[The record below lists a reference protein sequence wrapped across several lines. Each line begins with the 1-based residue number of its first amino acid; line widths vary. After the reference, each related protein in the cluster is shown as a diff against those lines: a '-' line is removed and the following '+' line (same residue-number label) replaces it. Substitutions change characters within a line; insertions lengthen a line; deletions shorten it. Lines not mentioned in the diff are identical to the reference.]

1 MKKQNNLGILLAGM
15 LGLSALSANAQ
26 NSAVW
31 ARIYDD
37 VQMPS
42 VLPNGTIGAT
52 NGTFASALN
61 QVGVTHVAQA
71 LPNSKNEQLLN
82 VVSFECA
89 CDENTLTQTLRNFPN
104 LVAEIERAP
113 EYHTLYVPN
122 DYHAAFGSNYAL
134 DLIKAPQAWDLS
146 HSSSAFV
153 VGISDENLNPSHEE
167 LAGKITYYD
176 SNNSLSPDHGTAVAS
191 LAAGNTENFV
201 GSSSIGFNSSI
212 AFYKMDFNELLV
224 ATYAGIDVINISW
237 FSGCTPSSFEQAV
250 IDEVYSNGTFII
262 AAAGNGTT
270 CGDASALT
278 YPAAYDRVFA
288 VTSIGDHDNHEAI
301 IGDPSTAH
309 QHNGRVDL
317 SAPGFDINIPL
328 DATHYGTASGSS
340 LAAPFVTGTVALML
354 SANPCLSND
363 QIETILKNTAHDID
377 AVNPSYAGLLGAG
390 RLNAFDAVQAALQA
404 PNTLD
409 LTIHTHNGC
418 VEGEGSIAL
427 SPSNGQEPYQ
437 YVWSN
442 GATGV
447 NNTGLNSGNY
457 AVTLI
462 DAHGCTLSQNM
473 VIHNSTPVID
483 NSIVH
488 NVICNGGENGSI
500 NVTVAQGNPTYTYTW
515 NNGATGSTVSDLA
528 AGNYQVT
535 VTDING
541 CSTFGHFYV
550 TEPQALEITADI
562 DADFGNNDGKI
573 KLTVNGGTPGYT
585 FEWSNGATTQNI
597 GGLEAGTYTV
607 TITDA
612 NGCVTEMDF
621 VVENETTANTI
632 SLMDVSLF
640 LSPNP
645 SDGDVRI
652 KWKGAAS
659 QLIIV
664 NQMGGVVLTK
674 KVYNTQTTE
683 VLDLPSGLY
692 SVKVIGVNGSTA
704 SRQLVII

>member
-1 MKKQNNLGILLAGM
+1 MKKQNNLGIFLAGM

-26 NSAVW
+26 NSSVW

-52 NGTFASALN
+52 NSAFASALN

-71 LPNSKNEQLLN
+71 LPNSKNEHLLN

-89 CDENTLTQTLRNFPN
+89 CDETTLTQTLRNFPS

-134 DLIKAPQAWDLS
+134 DLIKAPQAWDLT
-146 HSSSAFV
+146 HSSGAFII
-153 VGISDENLNPSHEE
+153 GISDENLNPNHEE

-176 SNNSLSPDHGTAVAS
+176 NNNSLSPDHGTAVAA
-191 LAAGNTENFV
+191 LAAGNTDNMV
-201 GSSSIGFNSSI
+201 GSSAVGFDASI

-250 IDEVYSNGTFII
+250 IDEVYSNGTFIV
-262 AAAGNGTT
+262 AAAGNGNT
-270 CGDASALT
+270 CGNASALT

-301 IGDPSTAH
+301 MGDPSSAH

-317 SAPGFDINIPL
+317 SAPGYDVNIPVG
-328 DATHYGTASGSS
+328 ATHYGTASGSS
-340 LAAPFVTGTVALML
+340 LSAPFVTGTVALML

-363 QIETILKNTAHDID
+363 QIEVILKNTAQNID
-377 AVNPSYAGLLGAG
+377 AVNPAYHGMLGAG

-418 VEGEGSIAL
+418 VEGEGSISL

-447 NNTGLNSGNY
+447 NNEGLNSGNY
-457 AVTLI
+457 SVTLI

-473 VIHNSTPVID
+473 VINNSTPVID

-488 NVICNGGENGSI
+488 NVICNGGDNGSI
-500 NVTVAQGNPTYTYTW
+500 NVTAAQGNPTYTYTW
-515 NNGATGSTVSDLA
+515 NNGATGSTVSNLA

-573 KLTVNGGTPGYT
+573 KLTVNGGTPGYS

-597 GGLEAGTYTV
+597 GALEAGTYTV

-621 VVENETTANTI
+621 VVENETTANTV
-632 SLMDVSLF
+632 SMTDVSLF

>member
-1 MKKQNNLGILLAGM
+1 MKKQNNFGILLAGM
-15 LGLSALSANAQ
+15 LGLSAFGAKAQ
-26 NSAVW
+26 YNSVW

-37 VQMPS
+37 VQIPTA
-42 VLPNGTIGAT
+42 LPNGTIAAA
-52 NGTFASALN
+52 NGSFASALS
-61 QVGVTHVAQA
+61 QVGVNGIVQA

-82 VVSFECA
+82 VFSFQCT
-89 CDENTLTQTLRNFPN
+89 CDESALTQTLRNFPSI
-104 LVAEIERAP
+104 VAEIERAP
-113 EYHTLYVPN
+113 EYHTLYIPN
-122 DYHAAFGSNYAL
+122 DYHAAFSSNYAL

-153 VGISDENLNPSHEE
+153 VGISDENLNPTHEE

-201 GSSSIGFNSSI
+201 GNSSIGFNSSI

-250 IDEVYSNGTFII
+250 INEVYSNGTFII

-270 CGDASALT
+270 CGDAGALT

-288 VTSIGDHDNHEAI
+288 VTSIGDQDNHEAI

-354 SANPCLSND
+354 SVNPCLSNN
-363 QIETILKNTAHDID
+363 QIEAILKNTAQDID

-437 YVWSN
+437 YIWSN

-457 AVTLI
+457 SVTLI
-462 DAHGCTLSQNM
+462 DAHGCTLSQNI

-500 NVTVAQGNPTYTYTW
+500 NVTVAQGNPTYTYAW
-515 NNGATGSTVSDLA
+515 NNGATGSTVSNLT

-550 TEPQALEITADI
+550 TEPQAMEISADI
-562 DADFGNNDGKI
+562 DADFGNNEGKI
-573 KLTVNGGTPGYT
+573 KLTVNGGTPGYS

-597 GGLEAGTYTV
+597 GDLEAGIYTV
-607 TITDA
+607 TVTDA

-621 VVENETTANTI
+621 VVENETTANTN
-632 SLMDVSLF
+632 SLMDVSLN

-664 NQMGGVVLTK
+664 NQMGSVILTK
-674 KVYNTQTTE
+674 KIFNIQTTE
-683 VLDLPSGLY
+683 VLNLPSGLY
-692 SVKVIGVNGSTA
+692 SVQVIGVNGSTA